1 MGYKSDIIAVA
12 GQGIELFNWR
22 MGKSIMT
29 LPKTR
34 ERDQLRRKKRHR
46 TKEVKECV
54 FSPDAKRLI
63 WCQGKNVLIWD
74 IETKKELLKIRCIQ
88 GNRLGDVQTIDIS
101 PNGKYIACG
110 LYTNSIK
117 VYNSYNKDLIRVLEG
132 HTSPVMC
139 LKFDRMG
146 KYVVSGGADGKI
158 RVFDLRSGEQI
169 NQYDGHQSDVMCVAI
184 DYSNK
189 YIVSGG
195 RDKTLHLI
203 EMDTMQLVKGWTPY
217 KTQRDIRC
225 CDFSPY
231 GDTVACASEDHQVH
245 ILSLPKECVI
255 KQTPKNSKPITIMQ
269 PSDSH
274 IKNKDH
280 HEHQRQFSDIEALK
294 TRDYNKFD
302 PKEHHNLF

>member
-1 MGYKSDIIAVA
+1 MG
-12 GQGIELFNWR
+12 
-22 MGKSIMT
+22 
-29 LPKTR
+29 
-34 ERDQLRRKKRHR
+34 
-46 TKEVKECV
+46 
-54 FSPDAKRLI
+54 
-63 WCQGKNVLIWD
+63 
-74 IETKKELLKIRCIQ
+74 
-88 GNRLGDVQTIDIS
+88 
-101 PNGKYIACG
+101 
-110 LYTNSIK
+110 IK

-255 KQTPKNSKPITIMQ
+255 KQTQTPNNSTPIKIIKPEQ
-269 PSDSH
+269 
-274 IKNKDH
+274 
-280 HEHQRQFSDIEALK
+280 HQRQFSNLEALK
-294 TRDYNKFD
+294 TRDYHKFD
-302 PKEHHNLF
+302 PKEHHNLY